1 MRLGT
6 DRANVRRS
14 PQALLLMNIKNAVGF
29 FFLGLV
35 MHVPPTFAPSL
46 AAHSD
51 MITSDSVRT
60 IWLELMGWV
69 IGGIGSAYLLRDAAL
84 RAPAFF
90 SSLLPERLFSP
101 AESQSAPVQIP
112 VGARAVVSS

>member
-1 MRLGT
+1 
-6 DRANVRRS
+6 
-14 PQALLLMNIKNAVGF
+14 MNIKNAVGF

-35 MHVPPTFAPSL
+35 MHVTPTL